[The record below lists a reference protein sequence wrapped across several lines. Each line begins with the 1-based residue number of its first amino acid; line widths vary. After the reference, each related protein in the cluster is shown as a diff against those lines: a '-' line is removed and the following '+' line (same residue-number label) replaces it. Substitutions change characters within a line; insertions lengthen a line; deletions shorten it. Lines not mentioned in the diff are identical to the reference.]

1 MPRRASGCRP
11 EPAIIDALRSD
22 GDLTLSLVAS
32 NDGVLVGHVAFPP
45 IPIGEFAHGWYGLGP
60 VSVKPEYQQRGIGT
74 SDLPARNVLWI
85 GFTERRPS
93 GRLLF
98 TPAFGE

>member
-22 GDLTLSLVAS
+22 GDPTLSLVAS

-45 IPIGEFAHGWYGLGP
+45 ITIGEFAHGWYGLGRRFRRLLP
-60 VSVKPEYQQRGIGT
+60 IRLRLRRDG
-74 SDLPARNVLWI
+74 DLPRFARLKCSLDRI
-85 GFTERRPS
+85 H
-93 GRLLF
+93 
-98 TPAFGE
+98 